1 MITILRR
8 LYKYVLLLILLNI
21 LLPGTG
27 FLLNAF
33 LGINLS
39 WKDIISLSSL
49 FTLITIITIT
59 IFLRGQPREP
69 DSQTLHSL
77 VAISLKFLLDMIL
90 ALVWFFIA
98 KKTYAPSV
106 LMFFVIYLT
115 FTIFSIFVILKILTN
130 SSLQYLH

>member
-1 MITILRR
+1 
-8 LYKYVLLLILLNI
+8 
-21 LLPGTG
+21 
-27 FLLNAF
+27 
-33 LGINLS
+33 
-39 WKDIISLSSL
+39 
-49 FTLITIITIT
+49 
-59 IFLRGQPREP
+59 
-69 DSQTLHSL
+69 
-77 VAISLKFLLDMIL
+77 MIL